1 MPKVAH
7 LAGEGAK
14 QLKSLRLGTFA
25 PLRWSE
31 CGFQDGAS
39 GEGIPGP
46 NLPDGT
52 VSPQLVT
59 CGGQRFWYVVGVDD
73 AKTQ

>member
-25 PLRWSE
+25 PLRW
-31 CGFQDGAS
+31 F
-39 GEGIPGP
+39 
-46 NLPDGT
+46 NF
-52 VSPQLVT
+52 VS
-59 CGGQRFWYVVGVDD
+59 
-73 AKTQ
+73 